1 MTREQREQ
9 VRELRRNS
17 PLDLGGDLD
26 VQRPLFEQILSS
38 QPVPTDAIVEKLDLA
53 GVAALS
59 VTISGAPQPVG
70 TALYFHGGAFALGS
84 ANSSLGLV
92 TQIARR
98 SGLRVVTVDYRL
110 APEHPA
116 PAAAT
121 DAATCYQALLDSGIG
136 ADELIVIG
144 ESAGGGVALRLLT
157 SLVAGNRPVPAGAV
171 LLSPWVDLTLT
182 GDSMTTRASV
192 DVAVNREA
200 LARRVLDYAG
210 EGAAAAREHSPL
222 FDDLHGLPPTL
233 VQVGTHETL
242 LDDSIR
248 LASRLAAADVSVI
261 LDITAEVPHVFQGF
275 APILDEGAL
284 ALDRAG
290 QFVRTALKQPA
301 RDLLPG

>member
-1 MTREQREQ
+1 MTLEQREQ
-9 VRELRRNS
+9 VRQLRRNS

-38 QPVPTDAIVEKLDLA
+38 QPLPADAVVEKLDLA

-121 DAATCYQALLDSGIG
+121 DAATTYEALLDSGVG

-144 ESAGGGVALRLLT
+144 ESAGGGLALRLLT
-157 SLVAGNRPVPAGAV
+157 SLVAGNRPLPAGAV
-171 LLSPWVDLTLT
+171 FLSPWIDLTLA

-210 EGAAAAREHSPL
+210 EGATAAHKHSPL
-222 FDDLHGLPPTL
+222 FDGLHGLPPTL

-275 APILDEGAL
+275 APILDEGAR
-284 ALDRAG
+284 ALDRAA
-290 QFVRTALKQPA
+290 QFVRTTLRPF
-301 RDLLPG
+301 

>member
-1 MTREQREQ
+1 MTGEQREQ

-121 DAATCYQALLDSGIG
+121 DAATCYEALLDSGIG

-171 LLSPWVDLTLT
+171 LLSPWIDLTLS

-210 EGAAAAREHSPL
+210 EGATAAREHSPL

-233 VQVGTHETL
+233 LQVGTHETL

>member
-17 PLDLGGDLD
+17 PLDLGGDID

-121 DAATCYQALLDSGIG
+121 DAATCYEALLDSGVG

-144 ESAGGGVALRLLT
+144 ESAGGAVALRLLT

-171 LLSPWVDLTLT
+171 LLSPWIDLTLA

-192 DVAVNREA
+192 DVAVHREA

-222 FDDLHGLPPTL
+222 FDGLHGLPPTL

-290 QFVRTALKQPA
+290 QFVRTALNQPA

>member
-53 GVAALS
+53 GIAALS

-121 DAATCYQALLDSGIG
+121 DAATCHEALLDSGVG

-171 LLSPWVDLTLT
+171 LLSPWVDLTLA
-182 GDSMTTRASV
+182 GDSMTARASV

-222 FDDLHGLPPTL
+222 FDDLHGLPSTL

-275 APILDEGAL
+275 APILEEGAL
-284 ALDRAG
+284 ALDRVG
-290 QFVRTALKQPA
+290 QFVRTALEQPA

>member
-1 MTREQREQ
+1 MSREQREQ

-38 QPVPTDAIVEKLDLA
+38 RPVPTDAIVEKLDLA

-92 TQIARR
+92 AQIARR

-121 DAATCYQALLDSGIG
+121 DAATCYEALLDSGIR

-171 LLSPWVDLTLT
+171 LLSPWIDLTLA

-222 FDDLHGLPPTL
+222 FDGLHGLPPTL

-275 APILDEGAL
+275 APVLDEGAW

-301 RDLLPG
+301 RDLLPD

>member
-1 MTREQREQ
+1 MTREQRER
-9 VRELRRNS
+9 VRELRRKS

-26 VQRPLFEQILSS
+26 VQRPLFQRILSS
-38 QPVPTDAIVEKLDLA
+38 QPVPTDAVVEKLDLV
-53 GVAALS
+53 GVAALA
-59 VTISGAPQPVG
+59 VTISGAPRPVG

-84 ANSSLGLV
+84 ADSSLGLV
-92 TQIARR
+92 TQVARR

-121 DAATCYQALLDSGIG
+121 DAATSYEALLDSGVG
-136 ADELIVIG
+136 ADEMIVIG

-171 LLSPWVDLTLT
+171 FLSPWIDLTLA

-210 EGAAAAREHSPL
+210 QGAASAREHSPL
-222 FDDLHGLPPTL
+222 FDGMHPCRRRMRCQGGRSVMPQYRT
-233 VQVGTHETL
+233 
-242 LDDSIR
+242 R
-248 LASRLAAADVSVI
+248 LAQSGCSERSAQQAGTQRAADAQQVHM
-261 LDITAEVPHVFQGF
+261 TAASQE
-275 APILDEGAL
+275 DEGAVGIV
-284 ALDRAG
+284 AAA
-290 QFVRTALKQPA
+290 VR
-301 RDLLPG
+301 

>member
-38 QPVPTDAIVEKLDLA
+38 QPVPADAIVEKLDLA
-53 GVAALS
+53 AVAALS
-59 VTISGAPQPVG
+59 VTISGAPRPVG

-84 ANSSLGLV
+84 ADSSLGLV

-121 DAATCYQALLDSGIG
+121 DAATSYEALLDSGVG

-171 LLSPWVDLTLT
+171 FLSPWIDFTLA

-222 FDDLHGLPPTL
+222 FDGLHGLPPTL

-261 LDITAEVPHVFQGF
+261 LDITAEVPHVFQSF
-275 APILDEGAL
+275 APILDEGAF
-284 ALDRAG
+284 ALDRAA
-290 QFVRTALKQPA
+290 QFVRTVLKQPA